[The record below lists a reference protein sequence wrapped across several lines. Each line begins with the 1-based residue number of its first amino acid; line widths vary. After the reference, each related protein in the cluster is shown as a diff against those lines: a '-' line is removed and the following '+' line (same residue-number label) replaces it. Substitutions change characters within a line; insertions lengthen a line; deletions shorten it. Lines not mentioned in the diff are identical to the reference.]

1 MVLNCSFI
9 NYLQNALGYLAGA
22 FGFSAILNYILAR
35 LIVIT
40 EPSVDKNT
48 FNDEIGVMMGWSLPV
63 ISLPCMFVSGYAIW
77 LLIRGIKNCTGLN
90 IEDAMRHKSP

>member
-1 MVLNCSFI
+1 MHLVT
-9 NYLQNALGYLAGA
+9 AGA

-48 FNDEIGVMMGWSLPV
+48 FNDEIGVMMGWS
-63 ISLPCMFVSGYAIW
+63 FQ
-77 LLIRGIKNCTGLN
+77 
-90 IEDAMRHKSP
+90 